1 MSADW
6 LDPFTRFT
14 SAVNRVF
21 LTIAGIVIATILAV
35 ISYDLVLRNI
45 FDAPTLWALD
55 FSRFLLVFAAFFAMA
70 PTLEHGQ
77 HVTVDLVE
85 QMMKPGPKRIMQIFA
100 LVLVLIFA
108 AFLMWQITR
117 TTIEAFEDDSL
128 FPTVVPVKL
137 KHIYW
142 VGPLGILQFIL
153 TAIAR
158 LATAIRTP
166 AT

>member
-1 MSADW
+1 MGADW
-6 LDPFTRFT
+6 LDPYARFT

-21 LTIAGIVIATILAV
+21 LTIAGIVIATILGI

-117 TTIEAFEDDSL
+117 TAIEAFEDDSL

>member
-1 MSADW
+1 MTADW
-6 LDPFTRFT
+6 LDAFTRFT

-21 LTIAGIVIATILAV
+21 LTIAGIVIAVILAI
-35 ISYDLVLRNI
+35 ISYDLVLRNV

-77 HVTVDLVE
+77 HVAVDLVE
-85 QMMKPGPKRIMQIFA
+85 QMMKPGPRRIMQIFA
-100 LVLVLIFA
+100 LGLVLIFA

-153 TAIAR
+153 TGFAR
-158 LATAIRTP
+158 LANAIRTP
-166 AT
+166 AI